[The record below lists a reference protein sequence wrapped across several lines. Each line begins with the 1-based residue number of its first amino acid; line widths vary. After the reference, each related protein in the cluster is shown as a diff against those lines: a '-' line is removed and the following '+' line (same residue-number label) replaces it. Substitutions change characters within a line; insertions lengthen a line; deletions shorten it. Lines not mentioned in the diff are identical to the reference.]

1 MRKAGR
7 LAVSQTTIP
16 KRFLRNK
23 QTMEVHTHTHTARK
37 KWTHYLWKFL
47 YHSVMILLLFVSM
60 NNINAQKTVAS
71 TYNELFIL
79 CKDLRMLERPGL
91 PNAVPDYRSQTI
103 IKTQQSLQQYRNRL
117 SKIDTTGWMLEQK
130 VDYVLLRAEM
140 NALDYNCRILKP
152 WVRDP
157 AFYTIIFD
165 EQSDTPDHE
174 GPTSFAAIELWKYSF
189 PLSNDD
195 VKKLTE
201 QLKVIPPLYEQ
212 AKINLTGNARDL
224 WSAGMGNIKDQ
235 VMMLEDLAKKTDN
248 AGNELNEAIANAKT
262 ASLQFI
268 TWLEKQLPNKKGPS
282 GIGKENYTWHL
293 RNVLMAPLSWEEEVS
308 LLKRELTRAYASLQL
323 EKERN
328 RHLPELKAI
337 SSAEEFATK
346 TDLSVKKLMDF
357 LKQKE
362 ILPVKDYM
370 EPEMRKHIGNYIP
383 EEKRNFFA
391 NISFRAP
398 AVLYS
403 HSTHWFEIARLTQE
417 PHPSLLRR
425 NALPYNM
432 WMQRSEGLAT
442 SMEETFMHAGFWDD
456 NPRARELVWI
466 MLAQRCARGLASLY
480 AQANMINYEQAR
492 KFQVEWTPKGWTGD
506 ESLVGFEQHLY
517 LRQPGYGSSYVTGKY
532 LIEHLMMDMSRKQL
546 NDFKLYNFFDAF
558 YSTGII
564 PVSLVRWQMTGM
576 DDEIKSINNK

>member
-1 MRKAGR
+1 MKSITKLITYCA
-7 LAVSQTTIP
+7 
-16 KRFLRNK
+16 
-23 QTMEVHTHTHTARK
+23 
-37 KWTHYLWKFL
+37 
-47 YHSVMILLLFVSM
+47 LLGCLFVS
-60 NNINAQKTVAS
+60 NTPVNAQQQSTAS
-71 TYNELFIL
+71 YQTLLQL
-79 CKDLRMLERPGL
+79 CKELRLLERTSL
-91 PNAVPDYRSQTI
+91 PNGVPDYRNATI
-103 IKTQQSLQQYRNRL
+103 IKTQQTLLQYKTRL
-117 SKIDTTGWMLEQK
+117 QKIDTAGWILEQK
-130 VDYVLLRAEM
+130 VDFVLLRAEM

-152 WVRDP
+152 WVCDP
-157 AFYTIIFD
+157 AFYAIVFN

-174 GPTSFAAIELWKYSF
+174 GPTSNAAIELWKYTF
-189 PLSNDD
+189 PLSAADE
-195 VKKLTE
+195 KKLAA
-201 QLKVIPPLYEQ
+201 QLQNIPPLYQQ

-224 WSAGMGNIKDQ
+224 WSAGIGNIQDQ
-235 VMMLEDLAKKTDN
+235 LTMLKELATKTIND
-248 AGNELNEAIANAKT
+248 GKELKEAIANAAV
-262 ASLQFI
+262 ASEQLIGWLQ
-268 TWLEKQLPNKKGPS
+268 KQLPNKKGPS

-293 RNVLMAPLSWEEEVS
+293 RNVLLTPLSWEEEVT
-308 LLKRELTRAYASLQL
+308 LLQRELTRAYASLQL
-323 EKERN
+323 ERERN
-328 RHLPELKAI
+328 KNLPELKAF
-337 SSAEEFATK
+337 SSVEEFNQQ
-346 TDLSVKKLMDF
+346 TDLSVKKLLSF
-357 LKQKE
+357 LKAIK

-370 EPEMRKHIGNYIP
+370 EPGLRQHIGEFIP

-403 HSTHWFEIARLTQE
+403 HSTHWFEIARMKEE
-417 PHPSLLRR
+417 PHESLLRR

-442 SMEETFMHAGFWDD
+442 CMEETFMHAGLWDD

-532 LIEHLMMDMSRKQL
+532 LIEQLMMDMGRKQL
-546 NDFKLYNFFDAF
+546 DNFKLYDFFDAF

-564 PVSLVRWQMTGM
+564 PISLVRWQMTGM
-576 DDEIKSINNK
+576 ENEIK

>member
-1 MRKAGR
+1 
-7 LAVSQTTIP
+7 
-16 KRFLRNK
+16 
-23 QTMEVHTHTHTARK
+23 MEVHAHSHPSTSSGHRK
-37 KWTHYLWKFL
+37 KWTHYFREFL
-47 YHSVMILLLFVSM
+47 MLLIAFLFACSYAP
-60 NNINAQKTVAS
+60 AQAKTGAYSSLVQ
-71 TYNELFIL
+71 L
-79 CKDLRMLERPGL
+79 CKGLRMLERVHL
-91 PNAVPDYRSQTI
+91 PNGVPDYRQQTI
-103 IKTQQSLQQYRNRL
+103 VKTQQTLQQYSNRL
-117 SKIDTTGWMLEQK
+117 SKLDTAGWSVEQK

-157 AFYTIIFD
+157 AFYAILFN

-174 GPTSFAAIELWKYSF
+174 GPTSFSAIELWKYVF
-189 PLSNDD
+189 PLSTEDE
-195 VKKLTE
+195 KKLVA
-201 QLKVIPPLYEQ
+201 QLKIIAPLYQQ

-224 WSAGMGNIKDQ
+224 WNAGIGNIKDQ
-235 VMMLEDLAKKTDN
+235 VTMLEDLANKTNSNSAALKN
-248 AGNELNEAIANAKT
+248 AITDART
-262 ASLQFI
+262 ASIQLI
-268 TWLEKQLPNKKGPS
+268 NWLEKQSPNKKGSS

-293 RNVLMAPLSWEEEVS
+293 RNVLMVPFSWEEEVT
-308 LLKRELTRAYASLQL
+308 LLNRELTRAYASLQL
-323 EKERN
+323 ERERN
-328 RHLPELKAI
+328 RNLPELKAI
-337 SSAEEFATK
+337 SSIAEFNK
-346 TDLSVKKLMDF
+346 QTDVSIKNLMNF

-370 EPEMRKHIGNYIP
+370 EKELRKHIGEYIS
-383 EEKRNFFA
+383 EDKRNFFA

-417 PHPSLLRR
+417 PHPDLLRHD
-425 NALPYNM
+425 ALPYNI

-442 SMEETFMHAGFWDD
+442 SMEETFMHAGLWDD

-480 AQANMINYEQAR
+480 VQANMINYEQAR

-532 LIEHLMMDMSRKQL
+532 FIERLMMEMGRKQG
-546 NDFKLYNFFDAF
+546 NEFKMYNFFESF
-558 YSTGII
+558 YAAGIL
-564 PVSLVRWQMTGM
+564 PVSLVSWQMTGNN
-576 DDEIKSINNK
+576 DEIQKMKIK